1 MAPQRA
7 LCIIG
12 IEQECY
18 AKHFMKENQI
28 PTPNFS
34 TFSDIEKAKD
44 HVLGQTNQ
52 LVIKADGLAAG
63 KGVLVCDTQDEAL
76 AAARFDDGQK

>member
-1 MAPQRA
+1 
-7 LCIIG
+7 
-12 IEQECY
+12 
-18 AKHFMKENQI
+18 MKENQI

-44 HVLGQTNQ
+44 HVLGHPNQ

-63 KGVLVCDTQDEAL
+63 KGVFVSAILSTRPWL
-76 AAARFDDGQK
+76 PGWI

>member
-1 MAPQRA
+1 
-7 LCIIG
+7 
-12 IEQECY
+12 
-18 AKHFMKENQI
+18 MKENQI

-52 LVIKADGLAAG
+52 LVIKADGLGAG
-63 KGVLVCDTQDEAL
+63 KGVLVCDTQDGKAPRST
-76 AAARFDDGQK
+76 RFDDGQK